1 MIEMPV
7 RENNCCGRSFAAE
20 SLFSHFKNAPR
31 GSRQAGIDKHPGT
44 AVCIVN
50 EVGIDDS
57 MRDPRKTGGDFFN
70 RSVLSLFERLL
81 WGTSGVR

>member
-81 WGTSGVR
+81 WGTYAVR